1 MAKDTLTSNELNEI
15 RRQVRACLQEYTD
28 GAVPPLPKVTVGDPR
43 AADVMPNASPHE
55 STLKVSIKPD
65 ATIQS
70 TVVDV
75 TKAAAYGLERL
86 ELLKKRDFP
95 THKSANAVSTALD
108 ALEMIFQDM
117 LKNPMGYLDEDP
129 AEKVA
134 EYEKSLDSEEALL
147 NKATSP
153 AVASKSTQSL

>member
-1 MAKDTLTSNELNEI
+1 MAEHLEPNELIEI
-15 RRQVRACLQEYTD
+15 RRRVRACLQEYTA
-28 GAVPPLPKVTVGDPR
+28 GAVPPPPKVTPGDPLQ
-43 AADVMPNASPHE
+43 AEVLPQSSNQPQPA
-55 STLKVSIKPD
+55 TLKVAIKPD

-86 ELLKKRDFP
+86 EILKKRDFP
-95 THKSANAVSTALD
+95 THKAANAVSTALD

-129 AEKVA
+129 SEKVA
-134 EYEKSLDSEEALL
+134 EYEKALDSEEALL
-147 NKATSP
+147 NK
-153 AVASKSTQSL
+153 STAL

>member
-1 MAKDTLTSNELNEI
+1 MADASNKLNDIVRTKI
-15 RRQVRACLQEYTD
+15 RAVLKEYTD
-28 GAVPPLPKVTVGDPR
+28 GAVPPTPKVPVGDP
-43 AADVMPNASPHE
+43 AAAEVLPQSTGNKPQPA
-55 STLKVSIKPD
+55 TLKVSIKPD

-95 THKSANAVSTALD
+95 THKAANAVSTALD

-129 AEKVA
+129 TEKVA
-134 EYEKSLDSEEALL
+134 EYEQALDSEEALL
-147 NKATSP
+147 NK
-153 AVASKSTQSL
+153 STTL

>member
-1 MAKDTLTSNELNEI
+1 MAETLKRDEMDEV
-15 RRQVRACLQEYTD
+15 RRQVRACLKEAL
-28 GAVPPLPKVTVGDPR
+28 GADEVLTPGKDQQK
-43 AADVMPNASPHE
+43 
-55 STLKVSIKPD
+55 TLNVSVKPD

-108 ALEMIFQDM
+108 SLDLIFQDM

-129 AEKVA
+129 SEKVA
-134 EYEKSLDSEEALL
+134 EYERGLDAEEATLS
-147 NKATSP
+147 NASP
-153 AVASKSTQSL
+153 PTL

>member
-1 MAKDTLTSNELNEI
+1 MAEDTLALKEMNEL
-15 RRQVRACLQEYTD
+15 RRQVRACLKEYTD
-28 GAVPPLPKVTVGDPR
+28 GAVAPPPKVAVGDPL
-43 AADVMPNASPHE
+43 AADVMPNATPAE
-55 STLKVSIKPD
+55 PTLKVSIKPD

-129 AEKVA
+129 SEKVA
-134 EYEKSLDSEEALL
+134 EYEKALDSEEALL
-147 NKATSP
+147 NKAAP
-153 AVASKSTQSL
+153 APSTPVGTL

>member
-1 MAKDTLTSNELNEI
+1 MADTLDPNELNEL
-15 RRQVRACLQEYTD
+15 RRRVRACLKEYTD
-28 GAVPPLPKVTVGDPR
+28 GAVAPPPKVAVGDPK
-43 AADVMPNASPHE
+43 AADVMPDAAPPE
-55 STLKVSIKPD
+55 PTLKVSIKPD

-70 TVVDV
+70 TVVDI

-95 THKSANAVSTALD
+95 THKAANAVSTALD

-129 AEKVA
+129 SEKVA
-134 EYEKSLDSEEALL
+134 EYEKALDSEEALL
-147 NKATSP
+147 NK
-153 AVASKSTQSL
+153 STTL

>member
-1 MAKDTLTSNELNEI
+1 MADTLAPEELNEL
-15 RRQVRACLQEYTD
+15 RRRVRACLKEYTD
-28 GAVPPLPKVTVGDPR
+28 GATPPPPTVTVGDPK
-43 AADVMPNASPHE
+43 AADVMPDAAPE
-55 STLKVSIKPD
+55 QSTLKVSIKPD

-70 TVVDV
+70 TVVDI

-129 AEKVA
+129 SEKVA
-134 EYEKSLDSEEALL
+134 EYEKALDSEEALL
-147 NKATSP
+147 NKSTS
-153 AVASKSTQSL
+153 L

>member
-1 MAKDTLTSNELNEI
+1 MADTIEPNELNEI
-15 RRQVRACLQEYTD
+15 RRRVRACLKEYTD
-28 GAVPPLPKVTVGDPR
+28 GAVPPPPKVTPGDPLQ
-43 AADVMPNASPHE
+43 ADVFPLASNTPQPA
-55 STLKVSIKPD
+55 TLKVSIKPD

-86 ELLKKRDFP
+86 AILKKRDFP
-95 THKSANAVSTALD
+95 THKAANAVSTALD

-129 AEKVA
+129 SEKVA
-134 EYEKSLDSEEALL
+134 EYEKALDSEEALL
-147 NKATSP
+147 NK
-153 AVASKSTQSL
+153 STAL